1 MSLFQNNKSARVLG
15 AVALLIAGILAYS
28 YILLNS
34 PNVPLLIDAGE
45 ASWIRY
51 PRPYSPGVYYAET
64 YTMSFRKTFQV
75 SGPVAGTRMI
85 FTAFRDCWVTLD
97 GRIIFSTPETADSW
111 KTEYYIDIPASS
123 LAAGTHEL
131 CFRVRNQSA
140 HPLLRVKIPALNI
153 ASGVDWDSSV
163 NEINWKPAERAH
175 DVKILD
181 ISREFSSPIDSLM
194 RILPFI
200 APLFLVTF
208 LLSAFRERLT
218 SLSRMPGIFFTYVT
232 SENLRYLLLAYWVA
246 LAAHNIFKLP
256 AYTGFDYP
264 QHIDYIRWIAEKKA
278 LPLASD
284 GWQMFQPPLY
294 YALSALLYSFLQLFF
309 SADVSL
315 LLLRII
321 PFSCGMIQ
329 VQLSYLALQRLF
341 RDQPGARMAG
351 LFVAG
356 LLPMNL
362 YINQYVGN
370 EPLAAVLTGGA
381 IYCLIYLS
389 TEPESAPY
397 VAVRGIV
404 VLAGVFLGLAIL
416 TKMTAI
422 LFIPLFCGYLVRE
435 LRRRAFDWFR
445 SMRLTGGFVGI
456 VCLVCSWF
464 YLRNWWIVGTPFIY
478 GWENAHKSW
487 WQDPGFRTLG
497 QIFRFGDVFSY
508 PVAAA
513 TVSFWDGFYSTFWAD
528 GYLSSTADVSSLWNY
543 DFMLAG
549 IILGVVPA
557 VLLLAGFLAA
567 LSGYGSAQR
576 PVFFFSALMVFCM
589 MFALFHLFMTVPI
602 YSTVKATY
610 TSGMTILYALFAAI
624 GYTLLRSCSRWCVS
638 MLVAVL
644 ICWGAVAARA
654 YFIW

>member
-1 MSLFQNNKSARVLG
+1 M
-15 AVALLIAGILAYS
+15 ALLITGMLMYS
-28 YILLNS
+28 YVLLNS
-34 PNVPLLIDAGE
+34 PNVPLLVDAGE
-45 ASWIRY
+45 AAWIRY

-64 YTMSFRKTFQV
+64 YNMSFRKMFHV
-75 SGPVAGTRMI
+75 SGPVAGARVI

-111 KTEYYIDIPASS
+111 KTEYYIDLPASS

-140 HPLLRVKIPALNI
+140 HPLLRVQVPALNI
-153 ASGVDWDSSV
+153 SSGVDWDSSV
-163 NEINWKPAERAH
+163 NEINWKPAERAN

-200 APLFLVTF
+200 APLFLVIF
-208 LLSAFRERLT
+208 LLSAFRERLI
-218 SLSRMPGIFFTYVT
+218 SLSIMPGVFFRYITPG
-232 SENLRYLLLAYWVA
+232 NLRYLLLAYWVA
-246 LAAHNIFKLP
+246 LAANNIFKLP

-264 QHIDYIRWIAEKKA
+264 QHIDYIRWIAEKKT

-294 YALSALLYSFLQLFF
+294 YALSALLYSFLQHFF
-309 SADVSL
+309 SSDVSL

-321 PFSCGMIQ
+321 PFFCGMIQ
-329 VQLSYLALQRLF
+329 VQLSCMALQRLF
-341 RDQPGARMAG
+341 RKHPGAQMAG

-370 EPLAAVLTGGA
+370 EPLAAVLTGCA

-389 TEPESAPY
+389 TEPESATY
-397 VAVRGIV
+397 GAVRRIV
-404 VLAGVFLGLAIL
+404 FLAGVFLGLALL

-422 LFIPLFCGYLVRE
+422 LFIPLFCGYLVWE
-435 LRRRAFDWFR
+435 LRKRRFNWFEIIK
-445 SMRLTGGFVGI
+445 LEGGFAGV

-464 YLRNWWIVGTPFIY
+464 YLRNWWVIGKPFIY

-497 QIFRFGDVFSY
+497 QIFRFGDVFSH

-513 TVSFWDGFYSTFWAD
+513 TVSLWDGFYSTFWAD

-549 IILGVVPA
+549 ILLGVVPA
-557 VLLLAGFLAA
+557 VMLLAGFLAA
-567 LSGYGSAQR
+567 LSGHGGTHKS
-576 PVFFFSALMVFCM
+576 VFFFSAVMALFM

-610 TSGMTILYALFAAI
+610 SSGLTVLYALFAAT
-624 GYTLLRSCSRWCVS
+624 GYRLLNRSLWSGPVTVAL
-638 MLVAVL
+638 LV
-644 ICWGAVAARA
+644 CWGAVAARA